1 MEGSII
7 PEPIVTQNVTDDKTT
22 IPCKKST
29 RIRIK
34 DWGKKGESYDH
45 LLNRVFDELERL
57 KGEING
63 R

>member
-7 PEPIVTQNVTDDKTT
+7 PDPIITPKISDDKTT

-29 RIRIK
+29 RIRVK

-45 LLNRVFDELERL
+45 LLNRVFDDLERL
-57 KGEING
+57 KGELNV